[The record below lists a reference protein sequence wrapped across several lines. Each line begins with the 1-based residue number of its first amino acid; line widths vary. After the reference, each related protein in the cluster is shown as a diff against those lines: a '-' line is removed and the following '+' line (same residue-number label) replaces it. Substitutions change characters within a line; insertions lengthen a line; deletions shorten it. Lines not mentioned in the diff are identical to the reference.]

1 MNAEG
6 DTKKTL
12 SSWLWSICQL
22 SSIAAEEGWIKLREE
37 HKITVFTPTETI
49 HVLSGPEPGH
59 VKSTTLNLKINHSK
73 SKLDPLSARDPLV
86 KGPARMRVRM
96 ILGNSRISRDRDFF
110 FFFNSHPWEKLK
122 NFQPPG
128 IWSDAH
134 GEVSREFTWT
144 RPKKWL
150 RTFLPSFQPF
160 LLREWLHIP

>member
-22 SSIAAEEGWIKLREE
+22 SNIAAEEGWVKLREE
-37 HKITVFTPTETI
+37 HKIAVFTPTKTI

-59 VKSTTLNLKINHSK
+59 VKSITLNLKINHSK
-73 SKLDPLSARDPLV
+73 SKLGPLSARDPLV

-110 FFFNSHPWEKLK
+110 FFSLILILGKSSKISNHQAHDQMPMERSRGSSHGQDPRNGWEHS
-122 NFQPPG
+122 FPP
-128 IWSDAH
+128 SNL
-134 GEVSREFTWT
+134 F
-144 RPKKWL
+144 
-150 RTFLPSFQPF
+150 F
-160 LLREWLHIP
+160 